1 VDVDGT
7 AADTQASGEDLY
19 DSLRAFN
26 EGHLVASQNGALVG
40 WSEDGVNVDVTFDN
54 TPDAFW
60 NVLADY
66 AL

>member
-1 VDVDGT
+1 M
-7 AADTQASGEDLY
+7 ASGQDLY
-19 DSLRAFN
+19 ESLRAFN
-26 EGHLVASQNGALVG
+26 EGHLVASQNGGLVG
-40 WSEDGVNVDVTFDN
+40 WSEDGTNVDYAVAN